1 MDNVSNKTLILASV
15 GAIAL
20 GVAVYYLSQDDSESK
35 IEPKKKHTL
44 EKLKQILD
52 QTKLEFTCIYA
63 RNYNIM
69 LRAKENNEFG
79 TEEATALEELVQRET
94 SHK

>member
-52 QTKLEFTCIYA
+52 
-63 RNYNIM
+63 
-69 LRAKENNEFG
+69 
-79 TEEATALEELVQRET
+79 
-94 SHK
+94 